1 MILRTSAAW
10 LTASISKTLIA
21 PDVGKSRVLMMRRA
35 VVFPAPLGPM
45 SPYIS
50 PCVMLKVSPSSA
62 RMLPNCLTRDIA
74 STARVNVF
82 APLLSGFRKRLF
94 KALLVLGFTLFL
106 VEKGFNTR

>member
-50 PCVMLKVSPSSA
+50 PCVMLKVSPSNA
-62 RMLPNCLTRDIA
+62 RMLPNCLTRDFA
-74 STARVNVF
+74 STARVNCLHLCFLDFVRGYLRLCWCWS
-82 APLLSGFRKRLF
+82 LLCFWSKKLQY
-94 KALLVLGFTLFL
+94 
-106 VEKGFNTR
+106 E